1 MFNVITNSK
10 VNKEPLNLHD
20 AIDLCKS
27 FIYVSE
33 KDIEKINIDFKSD
46 KKVSSIIY
54 GFSKVNI
61 ERV

>member
-10 VNKEPLNLHD
+10 VNKEPLNLYD

-33 KDIEKINIDFKSD
+33 HNINKINLDFRND
-46 KKVSSIIY
+46 KKTSSITY
-54 GFSKVNI
+54 GFSKVTI